1 MLLESHL
8 LSPPHLPSLPSTPPP
23 LPAPGLR
30 HSALRHY
37 LLAPIPLSLAL
48 RPPSLANS
56 RPSHHALP
64 AALRNARGSTCL
76 CTGRGKVISIDSS
89 KETRVSG
96 QNKHFQAH
104 HMEKRNGNHLT
115 WIERDVSFFT
125 VMMGAGEVWRVHLF
139 MAHAQAY
146 TIFSATFSHSW
157 RGRNQLVIKL
167 VAARCR
173 Q

>member
-64 AALRNARGSTCL
+64 VALLPVRNGHWSTCP
-76 CTGRGKVISIDSS
+76 CTRRGLQNRWLTAQRKHNCLGKTNISKLVLQKRAMVNIQPESNVIFFFFLV
-89 KETRVSG
+89 RV
-96 QNKHFQAH
+96 
-104 HMEKRNGNHLT
+104 
-115 WIERDVSFFT
+115 
-125 VMMGAGEVWRVHLF
+125 GAGKVWRVHLF
-139 MAHAQAY
+139 MV
-146 TIFSATFSHSW
+146 
-157 RGRNQLVIKL
+157 R
-167 VAARCR
+167 ARKH
-173 Q
+173 

>member
-64 AALRNARGSTCL
+64 VALL
-76 CTGRGKVISIDSS
+76 PV
-89 KETRVSG
+89 
-96 QNKHFQAH
+96 
-104 HMEKRNGNHLT
+104 RNGHQP
-115 WIERDVSFFT
+115 V
-125 VMMGAGEVWRVHLF
+125 
-139 MAHAQAY
+139 HAQGG
-146 TIFSATFSHSW
+146 SW
-157 RGRNQLVIKL
+157 DPHCNDSVLHPKKELAVPQGCLL
-167 VAARCR
+167 L
-173 Q
+173 

>member
-64 AALRNARGSTCL
+64 AALRNARWPTCA
-76 CTGRGKVISIDSS
+76 CTGRGKAILIDSS

-104 HMEKRNGNHLT
+104 HREKRDGKHLT
-115 WIERDVSFFT
+115 WIERDVFF
-125 VMMGAGEVWRVHLF
+125 VQLG
-139 MAHAQAY
+139 
-146 TIFSATFSHSW
+146 
-157 RGRNQLVIKL
+157 RGRGKFDACTCLWRTHTQSRNLCCNFFLIHDEAEKCL
-167 VAARCR
+167 S
-173 Q
+173 